1 METDPR
7 TALVLEQYKS
17 LVADVGNVGTRY
29 ATANGFYV
37 SVVTLLLGVMAYA
50 GAGKALDEVSYPVL
64 FIVAVF
70 AVAVC
75 WIWRKT
81 VVFYGHLFAGKFEV
95 LKTLEKELPVPVYA
109 LEHKA
114 VYLERSAEPLT
125 KNEAKVPLFMAWFF
139 GLVALLS
146 LALAY
151 LTF

>member
-7 TALVLEQYKS
+7 AALILEQYKS
-17 LVADVGNVGTRY
+17 LVADVGSVGTRY

-70 AVAVC
+70 AVAIC

-81 VVFYGHLFAGKFEV
+81 IVFYGHLFAGKFEV
-95 LKTLEKELPVPVYA
+95 LKVLEKELPVPVYA

-114 VYLERSAEPLT
+114 VYLERSAQPLT
-125 KNEAKVPLFMAWFF
+125 RNEAKVPLFVGIFF
-139 GLVALLS
+139 LLIALYSLV
-146 LALAY
+146 
-151 LTF
+151 FGWIMF